1 MLSQWLFPT
10 INKIGFEDLKKAI
23 DNTNLSVKYIIINT
37 LSTDEQGCLIKNT
50 LPCSLEENTIN
61 KLMETYEIKNVKIII
76 YGKNSC
82 DPNIEKKYNQLK
94 KLGFSNVYIYYGGL
108 FEWLL
113 LQDIYGL
120 LEFPTTM
127 NVLDILKYKPISIL

>member
-10 INKIGFEDLKKAI
+10 INKIGFEDLKRAI
-23 DNTNLSVKYIIINT
+23 DNTNQSVKYIIINT
-37 LSTDEQGCLIKNT
+37 LSVDEQGCLIKNT
-50 LPCSLEENTIN
+50 LHCGLEENTIN
-61 KLMETYEIKNVKIII
+61 KLMENYEIKNVKIII

-108 FEWLL
+108 FEWML
-113 LQDIYGL
+113 LQDIYGV